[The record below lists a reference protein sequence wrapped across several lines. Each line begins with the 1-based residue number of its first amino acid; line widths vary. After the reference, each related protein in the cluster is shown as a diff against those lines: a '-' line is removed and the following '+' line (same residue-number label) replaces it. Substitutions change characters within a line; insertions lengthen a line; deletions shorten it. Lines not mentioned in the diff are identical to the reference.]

1 MSFINML
8 GRLLVGGPFKSA
20 QPSPQPSP
28 QSRPDPKLLKTKLN
42 FLVVGK
48 TGNGKSSSCK
58 AIADLPDDSPHF
70 ASYNSSTAIT
80 KSVGNYRIHR
90 WGKEISVTDTPG
102 LEDTEL
108 DDIANV
114 KFARKNMINA
124 MNICPEGFHAIV
136 LVLRWDTR
144 FNNEDQ
150 RVIQV
155 LTEIFGEEMFQFTIL
170 IFTHGDSFDSERN
183 ITNEN
188 ASQRIFKTWCRQQEG
203 ALGNLLAKC
212 SFRVVLFHNAK
223 SYEDK
228 RDVDMIEL
236 KRETEGIIQGG
247 TLYTD
252 EQFGR
257 QRYYRDRILIN
268 KFLDELKKQINE
280 SLTSLK
286 KEFKLITTQEKK
298 FVERIDEVLK
308 KKTSHLPD
316 LDSLMKDLEDL
327 KGKLQVKRKNQEKR
341 ELYSKLQ
348 SKIDTQLFL
357 SLKLLSDDLKKVIKP
372 EWHKEDLKHRAMALQ
387 SYIREEDYGT
397 RKLTDELENID
408 YFLSEINDLDT
419 KGKGVFTEIE

>member
-1 MSFINML
+1 M
-8 GRLLVGGPFKSA
+8 GGGSSKPAES
-20 QPSPQPSP
+20 SP
-28 QSRPDPKLLKTKLN
+28 QSKTDPKLLNTKLN
-42 FLVVGK
+42 FLVIGK
-48 TGNGKSSSCK
+48 AGNGKSSSCK
-58 AIADLPDDSPHF
+58 AIAGLPEDSPHF
-70 ASYNSSTAIT
+70 ASYRDVTATT

-102 LEDTEL
+102 LEDPDL
-108 DDIANV
+108 DVIANA

-136 LVLRWDTR
+136 IVLNYLSR
-144 FNNEDQ
+144 FTEEEKN
-150 RVIQV
+150 VIEL

-170 IFTHGDSFDSERN
+170 IFTHGDSFDNDHN

-203 ALGNLLAKC
+203 ALRNLLAKC

-236 KRETEGIIQGG
+236 KRETEGILQGG

-298 FVERIDEVLK
+298 FIERIDEVLK
-308 KKTSHLPD
+308 EKTSHLPD
-316 LDSLMKDLEDL
+316 LESLLKNLKDL
-327 KGKLQVKRKNQEKR
+327 KVKLQVKRNNQEKR
-341 ELYSKLQ
+341 KMYLLVQ
-348 SKIDTQLFL
+348 DKIDTPLFL
-357 SLKLLSDDLKKVIKP
+357 SLKLLSDDLQKLIKP

-397 RKLTDELENID
+397 RRLTDELENID
-408 YFLSEINDLDT
+408 YFLSEINGLDT
-419 KGKGVFTEIE
+419 KARGVYTEIE